1 MAGIVDAITKLFQ
14 SQGNYTVPDPAVV
27 MGLKG
32 NKVKGGMANPE
43 SPEYIGQ
50 ILNQNADKNFV
61 QRILKPD
68 TSPVLMNYAGPN
80 THGTHLMASG
90 EYGGK
95 GIVYPEII
103 QGEDG
108 NLKRLGRKEA
118 GDYAIKNKEYIEF
131 PTSEQ
136 AESFGK
142 NYKRVWGGEFNKG
155 NGQQGGS

>member
-1 MAGIVDAITKLFQ
+1 
-14 SQGNYTVPDPAVV
+14 
-27 MGLKG
+27 
-32 NKVKGGMANPE
+32 MANIIELLGGSSQPE
-43 SPEYIGQ
+43 AAINHQRMADFTSPEYIGQ

-61 QRILKPD
+61 QRIMKPD

-90 EYGGK
+90 EHGGK
-95 GIVYPEII
+95 GIAYPEII

-118 GDYAIKNKEYIEF
+118 ADYAIKNKQYIEF
-131 PTSEQ
+131 PTPEQ

-142 NYKRVWGGEFNKG
+142 NYKRVWGGDFNKPD
-155 NGQQGGS
+155 NGQRGGS

>member
-1 MAGIVDAITKLFQ
+1 MAGIMDAIMEIFQ
-14 SQGNYTVPDPAVV
+14 PQA
-27 MGLKG
+27 
-32 NKVKGGMANPE
+32 KGGMADFK

-50 ILNQNADKNFV
+50 ILNQNKDKNFV
-61 QRILKPD
+61 QRILTPD
-68 TSPVLMNYAGPN
+68 TSPVLVDYAGPG

-103 QGEDG
+103 QGKDG
-108 NLKRLGRKEA
+108 NLKRLDRKEA

-142 NYKRVWGGEFNKG
+142 NYKRVWGGEFN
-155 NGQQGGS
+155 NQGQAGGS